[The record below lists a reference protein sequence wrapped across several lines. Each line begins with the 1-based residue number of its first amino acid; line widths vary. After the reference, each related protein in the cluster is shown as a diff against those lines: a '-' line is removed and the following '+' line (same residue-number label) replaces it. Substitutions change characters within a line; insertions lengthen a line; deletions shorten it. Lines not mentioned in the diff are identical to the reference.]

1 MGNSFIPGPN
11 MGGGI
16 IYIFSLL
23 IYNKNPLVICPISDC
38 FLVGIFKKKI
48 EAMNSDFIIFL
59 KQQKF
64 CRKVWRKTF
73 LVFSLDLFYIFSL
86 DLFYI
91 FSLVLYYFLFPI
103 ISTSIYL
110 CLTYLFLLHIQNS
123 KICSLYMFPYFLVSP
138 YPTWFSLSNPLSQF
152 VLYTISSSHFYNKV
166 GEITNEQR

>member
-64 CRKVWRKTF
+64 CRKVRGKLSSFF
-73 LVFSLDLFYIFSL
+73 LLIFSTFFL
-86 DLFYI
+86 LI
-91 FSLVLYYFLFPI
+91 FSTFFLLFFITFYFLLYPLYLFMFNL
-103 ISTSIYL
+103 SIL
-110 CLTYLFLLHIQNS
+110 ITYLEF
-123 KICSLYMFPYFLVSP
+123 
-138 YPTWFSLSNPLSQF
+138 
-152 VLYTISSSHFYNKV
+152 
-166 GEITNEQR
+166 